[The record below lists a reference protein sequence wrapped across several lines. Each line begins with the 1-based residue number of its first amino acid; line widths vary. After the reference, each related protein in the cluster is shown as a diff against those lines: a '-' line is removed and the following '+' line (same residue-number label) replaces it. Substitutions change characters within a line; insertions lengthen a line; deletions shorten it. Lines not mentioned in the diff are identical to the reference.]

1 MSAPVPVT
9 VLTGFLG
16 AGKTTL
22 LNRILTGDHGLP
34 IGVLVNDF
42 GSINIDERLIAG
54 IDDQTISLA
63 NGCVCCQI
71 DTELVDAVAAM
82 VDRPERPEF
91 VLLEASGVADPMG
104 IAMTLGND
112 RVKDEVR
119 LDAIVSV
126 VDVEQVFDLPELLD
140 LKLRQIGFSDIVLLN
155 KVDLVD
161 PEQTR
166 RVHEWI
172 DERIPRVR
180 KIETTH
186 CDVALDLILGV
197 GRYAATDS
205 SQDHPRTHVA
215 PAATAF
221 RSHTYSSDRPVA
233 IESLRATIKRFPA
246 YVVRCKGVIA
256 TRERPDHQTV
266 LQSVG
271 RRSTLDAGRPWEERT
286 PRSEIVIIGTS
297 NGFDAAELDRLLD
310 ACEQ

>member
-1 MSAPVPVT
+1 MSVPVPVT

-22 LNRILTGDHGLP
+22 LNRILSGDHGLA

-42 GSINIDERLIAG
+42 GSINIDERLIVG
-54 IDDQTISLA
+54 MDDQTISLA

-71 DTELVDAVAAM
+71 DTELVDAVAALIN
-82 VDRPERPEF
+82 RPEQLEYII
-91 VLLEASGVADPMG
+91 LEASGVADPMG

-112 RVKDEVR
+112 RISDMVR

-140 LKLRQIGFSDIVLLN
+140 LKLRQVGFSDIVLLN
-155 KVDLVD
+155 KIDLVAPD
-161 PEQTR
+161 QLQQ
-166 RVHEWI
+166 VHDWI

-197 GRYAATDS
+197 GRYAATERRPERPDA
-205 SQDHPRTHVA
+205 HT
-215 PAATAF
+215 ATTF
-221 RSHTYSSDRPVA
+221 RSHAYTTDRELA
-233 IESLRATIKRFPA
+233 IESLRTTIKRLPA
-246 YVVRCKGVIA
+246 YVVRCKGIIA
-256 TRERPDHQTV
+256 THERPDHQTV

-271 RRSTLDAGRPWEERT
+271 RRSTIEAGQPWGDQT
-286 PRSEIVIIGTS
+286 PRSDIVIIGTPTD
-297 NGFDAAELDRLLD
+297 FDTAELDRLLD
-310 ACEQ
+310 ACQT

>member
-1 MSAPVPVT
+1 VSAPVPVT

-22 LNRILTGDHGLP
+22 LNRILSGDHGLA

-42 GSINIDERLIAG
+42 GSVNIDERLIVG
-54 IDDQTISLA
+54 MDDQTISLA

-71 DTELVDAVAAM
+71 DTELVDAVASLIA
-82 VDRPERPEF
+82 RPERLEYI
-91 VLLEASGVADPMG
+91 VLEASGVADPMG

-112 RVKDEVR
+112 RVSDQVR

-140 LKLRQIGFSDIVLLN
+140 LKLRQVGFSDLVLLN
-155 KVDLVD
+155 KVDLVAPD
-161 PEQTR
+161 QLRE
-166 RVHEWI
+166 VHDWI

-180 KIETTH
+180 KIETSH

-197 GRYAATDS
+197 GKFAATDT
-205 SQDHPRTHVA
+205 DTRPEPPHAHTT
-215 PAATAF
+215 TAF
-221 RSHTYSSDRPVA
+221 RSHTYTTDCQIA
-233 IESLRATIKRFPA
+233 IDLLRTAIKRLPA

-271 RRSTLDAGRPWEERT
+271 RRSTIETGPPWGDRT
-286 PRSEIVIIGTS
+286 PRSDIVIIGTTAD
-297 NGFDAAELDRLLD
+297 FDTAELDRLLD
-310 ACEQ
+310 ACQS

>member
-82 VDRPERPEF
+82 VDRPERPGY

-161 PEQTR
+161 PEHTR
-166 RVHEWI
+166 RVHDWI
-172 DERIPRVR
+172 DERFPRVR

-186 CDVALDLILGV
+186 CDVPLDLVLGV
-197 GRYAATDS
+197 GSYAATDIS
-205 SQDHPRTHVA
+205 ENGSRP
-215 PAATAF
+215 PAAHTAAEF
-221 RSHTYSSDRPVA
+221 RSHTYTSDRPIA
-233 IESLRATIKRFPA
+233 IESLRTAIKRFPA
-246 YVVRCKGVIA
+246 YVVRCNGIVA
-256 TRERPDHQTV
+256 TPESPDRQTV

-271 RRSTLDAGRPWEERT
+271 RRSTLEAGQPWDDL
-286 PRSEIVIIGTS
+286 PRSEIVVIGTTT
-297 NGFDAAELDRLLD
+297 GFDAAELDRLLA